1 MTLDRQRRNLKRA
14 SRGVH
19 AGERPEPR
27 DFIPVTTP
35 IYPTSSFVYR
45 DLDRMDEALGG
56 AEGVYAYTRYG
67 NPTLEA
73 MEIAIA
79 SLEEQD
85 AALGFG
91 SGMAAVN
98 AAILTNV
105 QAGDRILASRDIY
118 GATTTLLSNIY
129 MTLGVP
135 TTFVDIIDIETV
147 AEKMESIKPR
157 LVICE
162 TISNPLLRVTAIDK
176 LVELCRTHG
185 ALLIVDNTFATPL
198 LFPTGQ
204 HGVDIAVHSSTKYL
218 GGHGDVTAGVAATS
232 AERRMELNEINKATG
247 SLLGPFEAWL
257 VLRGIKT
264 MSLRVEK
271 QCKNA
276 AIIADWLQHHPKLQ
290 WVYFPGLP
298 NHESHDTA
306 KRLLSEG
313 QYGGMVSFELK
324 NGTREQAF
332 DFMRALEMIVPA
344 TTLGDVHSLVLYP
357 PMSSHRA
364 LSPDQRREVGI
375 SDGLIR
381 LSVGIEDPSD
391 IINDL
396 ERGLAA
402 VS

>member
-1 MTLDRQRRNLKRA
+1 MTIDRQRRDLKGQ
-14 SRGVH
+14 SRTVH

-35 IYPTSSFVYR
+35 IYPSSSFVYR
-45 DLDRMDEALGG
+45 DLERMDEALGG
-56 AEGVYAYTRYG
+56 GDGVYAYTRYG

-73 MEIAIA
+73 MEISIA
-79 SLEEQD
+79 GMEEQE

-105 QAGDRILASRDIY
+105 QTGDRILASRDIY
-118 GATTTLLSNIY
+118 GATTSLLSNVF

-135 TTFVDIIDIETV
+135 TTFVDILDLDDV
-147 AEKMESIKPR
+147 AAKMESFKPR
-157 LVICE
+157 VVLCE
-162 TISNPLLRVTAIDK
+162 TISNPLLRVTAVDK
-176 LVELCRTHG
+176 LRDLCRRYG
-185 ALLIVDNTFATPL
+185 SILIVDNTFATPL
-198 LFPTGQ
+198 LFPTGK
-204 HGVDIAVHSSTKYL
+204 HGVDISVHSSTKYL

-232 AERRMELNEINKATG
+232 LERRTEMNEINKATG

-264 MSLRVEK
+264 MALRVEK
-271 QCKNA
+271 QCRNA

-290 WVYFPGLP
+290 WVYYPGLP

-306 KRLLSEG
+306 KRLLPDDQFG
-313 QYGGMVSFELK
+313 AMVSFELK
-324 NGTREQAF
+324 DGTQENAWE
-332 DFMRALEMIVPA
+332 FMRALQMIVPA

-364 LSPDQRREVGI
+364 LSPEQRKEVGI

-381 LSVGIEDPSD
+381 LSVGIEDPTD
-391 IINDL
+391 IVADL
-396 ERGLAA
+396 ERALDRI
-402 VS
+402 

>member
-1 MTLDRQRRNLKRA
+1 MTSDRQRRDLKRD
-14 SRGVH
+14 SRTVH
-19 AGERPEPR
+19 AGERPDPR

-35 IYPTSSFVYR
+35 IYPSSAFVYR
-45 DLDRMDEALGG
+45 DLERMDEALGG
-56 AEGVYAYTRYG
+56 GDGVYAYTRYG

-79 SLEEQD
+79 GMEEQES
-85 AALGFG
+85 ALGFG

-105 QAGDRILASRDIY
+105 QSGDRILASRDIY
-118 GATTTLLSNIY
+118 GATTTLLANVF

-135 TTFVDIIDIETV
+135 TTFVDILDLETV
-147 AEKMESIKPR
+147 AEKMEQLKPR
-157 LVICE
+157 IVLCE
-162 TISNPLLRVTAIDK
+162 TISNPLLRVTPIDK
-176 LVELCRTHG
+176 LRDLCKEHG
-185 ALLIVDNTFATPL
+185 ALLVVDNTFATPL

-204 HGVDIAVHSSTKYL
+204 HGVDICVHSSTKYL
-218 GGHGDVTAGVAATS
+218 GGHGDVTAGVAAS
-232 AERRMELNEINKATG
+232 SFERRQEMNEINKATG

-271 QCKNA
+271 QCRNA
-276 AIIADWLQHHPKLQ
+276 AIVADWLQHHPELQ
-290 WVYFPGLP
+290 WVYYPGLT

-306 KRLLSEG
+306 KRLLPDG
-313 QYGGMVSFELK
+313 KYGAMVSFEIK

-332 DFMRALEMIVPA
+332 EFMRSLQMIVPA

-364 LSPDQRREVGI
+364 LSPDQRAEVGI
-375 SDGLIR
+375 ADGLIR

-391 IINDL
+391 IIADL
-396 ERGLAA
+396 ERALDR
-402 VS
+402 V

>member
-1 MTLDRQRRNLKRA
+1 MTMDRQRRDLKRA

-35 IYPTSSFVYR
+35 IYPSSAFVYR

-56 AEGVYAYTRYG
+56 GDGVYAYTRYG

-91 SGMAAVN
+91 SGMAALN

-105 QAGDRILASRDIY
+105 QSGDRIMASRDLY
-118 GATTTLLSNIY
+118 GATTTLLNNVY

-135 TTFVDIIDIETV
+135 TTFVDILDIETV
-147 AEKMESIKPR
+147 AARMESMKPR
-157 LVICE
+157 LVVCE
-162 TISNPLLRVTAIDK
+162 TISNPLLRVTAIDE
-176 LVELCRTHG
+176 LQQLCREHG

-198 LFPTGQ
+198 LFPTGKF
-204 HGVDIAVHSSTKYL
+204 GVDIAVHSSTKYL

-232 AERRMELNEINKATG
+232 FDRRMEMNEINKATG

-264 MSLRVEK
+264 MALRVEK
-271 QCKNA
+271 QCRNA
-276 AIIADWLQHHPKLQ
+276 TIIADWLQHHPKLQ
-290 WVYFPGLP
+290 WVFFPGLP
-298 NHESHDTA
+298 NHESHATA
-306 KRLLSEG
+306 KRLLPEG
-313 QYGGMVSFELK
+313 QFGAMVSFEIK
-324 NGTREQAF
+324 DGTREQAF
-332 DFMRALEMIVPA
+332 AFMRTLEMIVPA
-344 TTLGDVHSLVLYP
+344 TTLGDIHSLVLYP

-364 LSPDQRREVGI
+364 LSPEQREEVGI

-391 IINDL
+391 IIADL
-396 ERGLAA
+396 ERALAQ
-402 VS
+402 V

>member
-1 MTLDRQRRNLKRA
+1 MTLDRQRRDLKRA
-14 SRGVH
+14 SRSVH

-35 IYPTSSFVYR
+35 IYPSSAFVYR

-56 AEGVYAYTRYG
+56 GDGVYAYTRYG

-73 MEIAIA
+73 MEISIA
-79 SLEEQD
+79 ALEEQD

-91 SGMAAVN
+91 SGMAALN

-105 QAGDRILASRDIY
+105 QSGDRILASRDIY
-118 GATTTLLSNIY
+118 GATTTLLNNVF

-135 TTFVDIIDIETV
+135 TTFVDILDLDSV
-147 AEKMESIKPR
+147 AEKMESLKPR

-162 TISNPLLRVTAIDK
+162 TISNPLLRVTAVDK
-176 LVELCRTHG
+176 LRDLCREHG
-185 ALLIVDNTFATPL
+185 ALLILDNTFATPL
-198 LFPTGQ
+198 LFPSGKF
-204 HGVDIAVHSSTKYL
+204 GVDIAVHSSTKYL

-232 AERRMELNEINKATG
+232 FDRRMEMNEINKATG

-271 QCKNA
+271 QCRNA
-276 AIIADWLQHHPKLQ
+276 TIIADWLQHHPKLQ
-290 WVYFPGLP
+290 WVYYPGLP
-298 NHESHDTA
+298 NHESHETA
-306 KRLLSEG
+306 KRLLPEG
-313 QYGGMVSFELK
+313 QFGAMVSFEIK
-324 NGTREQAF
+324 NGTQEQAF
-332 DFMRALEMIVPA
+332 EFMRTLEMIVPA
-344 TTLGDVHSLVLYP
+344 TTLGDIHSLVLYP

-364 LSPDQRREVGI
+364 LSPEQRQEVGI

-391 IINDL
+391 IIADL
-396 ERGLAA
+396 ERALAR
-402 VS
+402 V

>member
-1 MTLDRQRRNLKRA
+1 MTIDRQRRDLKRP
-14 SRGVH
+14 SRAVH

-73 MEIAIA
+73 MEISIA
-79 SLEEQD
+79 GLEEQE

-105 QAGDRILASRDIY
+105 QSGDRILASRDIY
-118 GATTTLLSNIY
+118 GATTSLLSNVY

-135 TTFVDIIDIETV
+135 TTFVDILDLDDV
-147 AEKMESIKPR
+147 AAKMESLKPR
-157 LVICE
+157 LVLCE

-176 LVELCRTHG
+176 LRDLCKEYG
-185 ALLIVDNTFATPL
+185 SILVVDNTFATPL
-198 LFPTGQ
+198 LFPTGT
-204 HGVDIAVHSSTKYL
+204 HGVDICVHSSTKYL

-232 AERRMELNEINKATG
+232 HERRAEMNEINKATG

-271 QCKNA
+271 QCRNA

-290 WVYFPGLP
+290 WVYYPGLP
-298 NHESHDTA
+298 NHESRDTA
-306 KRLLSEG
+306 TRLLPEG
-313 QYGGMVSFELK
+313 QFGAMVSFEIK
-324 NGTREQAF
+324 DGTQEKAF
-332 DFMRALEMIVPA
+332 NLMRALQMIVPA

-364 LSPDQRREVGI
+364 LSPEQRQEVGI

-391 IINDL
+391 IISDL
-396 ERGLAA
+396 ERALDK
-402 VS
+402 V